1 MEAARTDVATA
12 GSDAVGGATSA
23 GEDARASLPPIPACR
38 LLLGALTR
46 AFQPS
51 AAPTDRAMRPARA
64 ENGTAAPRA
73 EPSAPPP
80 VATAAAAASAPAAN
94 GKPGGSGT
102 GQSDSS
108 TGGSKRKRGRPR
120 KYEDLTEEERKQR
133 RAMDNRHAAK
143 RSYYRRINKMAE
155 LEQVRTTTQLC
166 PLSAITPPPPPPPP
180 PPSPPSPPP
189 RWLAPPFGP
198 VAWRCSRRCLSSG
211 ILLTACRSCT
221 GE

>member
-1 MEAARTDVATA
+1 MEAARTDVAAA

-38 LLLGALTR
+38 LLLGASSR

-80 VATAAAAASAPAAN
+80 VATAAAAASAPAAS
-94 GKPGGSGT
+94 GKPAAS

-166 PLSAITPPPPPPPP
+166 PL
-180 PPSPPSPPP
+180 
-189 RWLAPPFGP
+189 RQ
-198 VAWRCSRRCLSSG
+198 
-211 ILLTACRSCT
+211 
-221 GE
+221 

>member
-1 MEAARTDVATA
+1 
-12 GSDAVGGATSA
+12 
-23 GEDARASLPPIPACR
+23 
-38 LLLGALTR
+38 
-46 AFQPS
+46 
-51 AAPTDRAMRPARA
+51 MRPARA

-155 LEQVRTTTQLC
+155 LEQVRTTTQC
-166 PLSAITPPPPPPPP
+166 PSLRLNPATATATAATTATATATITAAAMASPALRPGGLEMFAALSVLWDPPDRV
-180 PPSPPSPPP
+180 S
-189 RWLAPPFGP
+189 F
-198 VAWRCSRRCLSSG
+198 VHRR
-211 ILLTACRSCT
+211 IKR
-221 GE
+221 